1 MQKKAVRI
9 IYKLNQRESCKLAF
23 GELGLLT
30 LPSLYILDVVLYC
43 RFKCV
48 SLRGSDVHQYGTRGR
63 DNFRM
68 AQHRTTVFD
77 RLPSQLTKIEC
88 DTCFVSPLGDVKQKL
103 HELTYP
109 YQYFSERHRAHYVY
123 VMISNFSIQRNE

>member
-1 MQKKAVRI
+1 MRFNAESQI
-9 IYKLNQRESCKLAF
+9 ESCKLAF

-68 AQHRTTVFD
+68 AQHRTTVFE
-77 RLPSQLTKIEC
+77 RLPSQVGVRLINRLPEEIKRVNNHKQ
-88 DTCFVSPLGDVKQKL
+88 FKSRLKHFLVSKAFYSVDEFAMGRWDSL
-103 HELTYP
+103 H
-109 YQYFSERHRAHYVY
+109 
-123 VMISNFSIQRNE
+123 

>member
-30 LPSLYILDVVLYC
+30 LPRLYILDVVLYC

-63 DNFRM
+63 DNFRT
-68 AQHRTTVFD
+68 AQHRTTGFERLQTQHITTTDTEEISRRYRD
-77 RLPSQLTKIEC
+77 RFESTAVE
-88 DTCFVSPLGDVKQKL
+88 
-103 HELTYP
+103 
-109 YQYFSERHRAHYVY
+109 
-123 VMISNFSIQRNE
+123 